1 MARILIKIQAQSNIN
16 FSDNNEEERAKLIDL
31 LNLLSYPDCEDEEMV
46 IKIFEQEKRAIL
58 PVVYFLLANFEPLK
72 KRGYLGYYLV
82 PLNIP
87 NEFMVD
93 AEMKA
98 LYEEYKELAE
108 LFSGEH
114 ENYEKVA
121 GELPD
126 KDKIKEEV
134 AQLENERDQ
143 LKIKL
148 KTYKHEKTE
157 KPEFQELLAATTKL
171 RKAQEEEAQLYNS
184 FRLDNKRSE
193 DAINKL

>member
-1 MARILIKIQAQSNIN
+1 MARILSKIQEQSAIN
-16 FSDNNEEERAKLIDL
+16 FTENNEEERAKLIDL
-31 LNLLSYPDCEDEEMV
+31 LNLLSYPDCEDEQMV
-46 IKIFEQEKRAIL
+46 MKIFEQDKKAML
-58 PVVYFLLANFEPLK
+58 PVLYFLLANFEPLK

-98 LYEEYKELAE
+98 LHEEYKELAE
-108 LFSGEH
+108 LFRLEH
-114 ENYEKVA
+114 ENYEKA
-121 GELPD
+121 RGELPQ
-126 KDKIKEEV
+126 KEKIKEEV
-134 AQLENERDQ
+134 SQLENERDQ

-157 KPEFQELLAATTKL
+157 KADFQELLAATTKL

-184 FRLDNKRSE
+184 FRHVNKRSE
-193 DAINKL
+193 DTAQ

>member
-1 MARILIKIQAQSNIN
+1 MARILTKIQEQTVIN
-16 FSDNNEEERAKLIDL
+16 FSDNSEEERAKLIDL

-46 IKIFEQEKRAIL
+46 IKIFDQDKRAIL
-58 PVVYFLLANFEPLK
+58 PVLYFLLVNFEPLK

-93 AEMKA
+93 AEMKG
-98 LYEEYKELAE
+98 LFEEYKELVE
-108 LFSGEH
+108 LFRIEH
-114 ENYEKVA
+114 ENYEKST
-121 GELPD
+121 GDLPN

-134 AQLENERDQ
+134 NQLENERDQ

-157 KPEFQELLAATTKL
+157 KADFQELLAATTKL

-184 FRLDNKRSE
+184 FRLYN
-193 DAINKL
+193 

>member
-1 MARILIKIQAQSNIN
+1 MARILSKIQEQAIIN
-16 FSDNNEEERAKLIDL
+16 FDDNNEEEKAKLIDL

-46 IKIFEQEKRAIL
+46 NKIFEQDKRAIL
-58 PVVYFLLANFEPLK
+58 PVLYFLLANFEPLK

-93 AEMKA
+93 SEMKG
-98 LYEEYKELAE
+98 LYEEYKELVE
-108 LFSGEH
+108 LFRGEH
-114 ENYEKVA
+114 ESYEKVT

-126 KDKIKEEV
+126 KDRIKEEV
-134 AQLENERDQ
+134 SQLENERDQ

-157 KPEFQELLAATTKL
+157 KADFQELLAATTKL

-184 FRLDNKRSE
+184 FRYDNKRSKN
-193 DAINKL
+193 AIK